1 MEELREMN
9 YLQAAISESLRL
21 YPSVPLVPRSWEEE
35 LPDGVGADVQRVC
48 HGITP
53 STKGGKGSCPRCTA
67 RGPPSA
73 NIIRDIL
80 VSRTLV
86 RLVDPSSS
94 RRRSQS
100 CYDCTRRC
108 RWCQGAIRR
117 RRSCRTGW
125 VLMYNDI
132 CRGITPSTK
141 GGKGS
146 CSRCTTRGPPS
157 ANMIRDI
164 LVNRTLVRLVG
175 AQGIVRFGY
184 THMILPFMETE
195 SSKRHF

>member
-53 STKGGKGSCPRCTA
+53 STKGGKGSCPRCT
-67 RGPPSA
+67 
-73 NIIRDIL
+73 
-80 VSRTLV
+80 
-86 RLVDPSSS
+86 
-94 RRRSQS
+94 
-100 CYDCTRRC
+100 
-108 RWCQGAIRR
+108 
-117 RRSCRTGW
+117 
-125 VLMYNDI
+125 
-132 CRGITPSTK
+132 
-141 GGKGS
+141 
-146 CSRCTTRGPPS
+146 TRGPPS

-164 LVNRTLVRLVG
+164 LVSRTLVRLVG

-184 THMILPFMETE
+184 TRMILPFMETE
-195 SSKRHF
+195 SSKRHL